1 MLSIEQIRNEP
12 EAVRAAL
19 LRRAEDEDCLD
30 DILTLDARRRVA
42 ITEGDELR
50 ARRNQVS
57 REIGQARSQGSP
69 PPDDVI
75 AEMREVGQRIGA
87 LEEEVRDLDGRIND
101 AMMALPNLPDDSVPD
116 GTDETAN
123 VVLRH
128 WGEPITLDF
137 EAQPHWDICR
147 AAGHH

>member
-1 MLSIEQIRNEP
+1 MLSIEQIRSETDT
-12 EAVRAAL
+12 VRAAL
-19 LRRAEDEDCLD
+19 VRRAEDEDCLD

-57 REIGQARSQGSP
+57 RDIGQARSQGNQP
-69 PPDDVI
+69 ADDVI
-75 AEMREVGQRIGA
+75 AEMREVGQRISA
-87 LEEEVRDLDGRIND
+87 LEDEVRDLDARIND
-101 AMMALPNLPDDSVPD
+101 AMMALPNLPDASVPD

-128 WGEPITLDF
+128 WGEPTTLDF
-137 EAQPHWDICR
+137 DA
-147 AAGHH
+147 